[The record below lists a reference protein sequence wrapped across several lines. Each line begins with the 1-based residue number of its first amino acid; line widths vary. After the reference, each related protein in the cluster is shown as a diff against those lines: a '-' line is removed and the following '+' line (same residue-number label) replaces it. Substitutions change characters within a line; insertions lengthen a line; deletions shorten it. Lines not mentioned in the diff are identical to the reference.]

1 MAESKMGKRAK
12 KARDAMKKRRERR
25 SAALGL
31 LKDVVVAFVIVI
43 IVMASLW
50 AFSGG
55 IWPPMVVVESESMMH
70 DDDSMIGV
78 IDTGDLTIVKKIH
91 DRHDIVTYVEGN
103 PKYQITWV
111 DRDGT
116 HGNQNF
122 SGKISPHKTY
132 SDYGDVIIYK
142 KNGMEGTPVIHRAM
156 VWIEANTTS
165 DCLSSLDRKSVV

>member
-1 MAESKMGKRAK
+1 MAERKMSKRAK

-31 LKDVVVAFVIVI
+31 LKDVVIAFVIVI

-70 DDDSMIGV
+70 GDDSQIGV

-91 DRHDIVTYVEGN
+91 DRHDIITYVEGN
-103 PKYQITWV
+103 PEYKVQWTEGSNPQDEV
-111 DRDGT
+111 S
-116 HGNQNF
+116 F
-122 SGKISPHKTY
+122 FGKSSPHRTY
-132 SDYGDVIIYK
+132 SDYGDVII
-142 KNGMEGTPVIHRAM
+142 
-156 VWIEANTTS
+156 
-165 DCLSSLDRKSVV
+165 